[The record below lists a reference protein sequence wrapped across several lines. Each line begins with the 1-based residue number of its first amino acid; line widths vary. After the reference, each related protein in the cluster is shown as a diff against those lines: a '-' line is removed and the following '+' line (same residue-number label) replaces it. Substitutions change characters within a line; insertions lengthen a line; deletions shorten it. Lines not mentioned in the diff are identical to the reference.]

1 MRIKAEEIELAQ
13 APQDIIRL
21 LNEEG
26 TMFSNKL
33 GSSSTQLLEDQL
45 MEDHPVVGGI
55 SEKEIS

>member
-33 GSSSTQLLEDQL
+33 GSPST
-45 MEDHPVVGGI
+45 
-55 SEKEIS
+55 